1 MNVHMYFHNLLQCS
15 QISSAFLQIYFS
27 CLTFCTNFVKV
38 HILKIKKLKACNSKT
53 VRVLLLDFQ
62 SMASISIFGGL
73 CYPTIKIVK
82 PSFFQRTR
90 RQLLLIRSSLSPQKS
105 CTCVGIRFF
114 SFFRR
119 RNNTS
124 MHSGKYFKNGNACSA
139 QVSFKL
145 FLNVSKSQLVFDR
158 DFISWS
164 QE

>member
-1 MNVHMYFHNLLQCS
+1 MQSNQLSVSTNLFQLLD
-15 QISSAFLQIYFS
+15 ILYKSALRYI
-27 CLTFCTNFVKV
+27 

-53 VRVLLLDFQ
+53 IRVLLLDFQ

-82 PSFFQRTR
+82 PSFFPKDTKTTFAHQV
-90 RQLLLIRSSLSPQKS
+90 ISLSSKVVHLRGNS
-105 CTCVGIRFF
+105 IFF

-139 QVSFKL
+139 QVFFKL